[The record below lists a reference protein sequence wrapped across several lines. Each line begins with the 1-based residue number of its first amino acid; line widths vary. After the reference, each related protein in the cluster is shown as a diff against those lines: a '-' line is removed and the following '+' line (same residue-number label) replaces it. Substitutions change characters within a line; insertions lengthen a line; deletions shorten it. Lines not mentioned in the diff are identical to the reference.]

1 MSYILDALRRADA
14 ERGRGHV
21 PGLNAQPVPAG
32 ETPKAAT
39 RPAVPWLA
47 AAAVALAGGAI
58 GWFFFGRAPEAA
70 PPVPSAAV
78 QPSPMPAAP
87 PPVQT
92 APPSPVAMAPAP
104 TPLPL
109 APMPAP
115 PPPAPPAPMAAPA
128 PVQTETPQSTP
139 APARAAARNSA
150 PTPAAAASAL
160 PPPVPFAE
168 LPDEVKRQLPML
180 AMGGAIWSEQPSARM
195 LIVSGQLVREGDP
208 VAPNV
213 KLEQIK
219 PRSAVLN
226 WKGLRYEVPY

>member
-21 PGLNAQPVPAG
+21 PGLNAQPVPAAEASG
-32 ETPKAAT
+32 TPA

-47 AAAVALAGGAI
+47 GAVVALAGGAI
-58 GWFFFGRAPEAA
+58 GWFFFGRSPE
-70 PPVPSAAV
+70 P
-78 QPSPMPAAP
+78 P
-87 PPVQT
+87 PPVVAQAPLP
-92 APPSPVAMAPAP
+92 APPAPAPAPAPPMAVAPSP

-109 APMPAP
+109 APMPP
-115 PPPAPPAPMAAPA
+115 PPPPMPAQAAAPA
-128 PVQTETPQSTP
+128 PAPMQAEPVPAPPTP
-139 APARAAARNSA
+139 APTRAAGRTAA
-150 PTPAAAASAL
+150 AAAAAAASAV

-168 LPDEVKRQLPML
+168 LPEEVRRQLPTL

-219 PRSAVLN
+219 PRSAVLS
-226 WKGLRYEVPY
+226 WKGLRYEVNY